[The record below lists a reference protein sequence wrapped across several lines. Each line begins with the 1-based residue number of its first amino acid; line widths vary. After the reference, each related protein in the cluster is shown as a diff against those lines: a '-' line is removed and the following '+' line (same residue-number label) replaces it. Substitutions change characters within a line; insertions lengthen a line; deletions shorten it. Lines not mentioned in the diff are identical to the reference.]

1 MSKTPFRCH
10 DAQACQ
16 LGQSPCPTPACCG
29 CAVTKEGFKPQGAMM
44 QIEEPESKPSL
55 QALHELIL
63 DGDLTK
69 AARMCDQL
77 LEQDEAR
84 DFWLPVGFAW
94 GLCGAAIAV
103 ICMKVFA

>member
-16 LGQSPCPTPACCG
+16 LGQEPRPTPACCG
-29 CAVTKEGFKPQGAMM
+29 CAVTQDGFKPQGAMM
-44 QIEEPESKPSL
+44 QIEEPDSKPSL
-55 QALHELIL
+55 QALHALIL

-77 LEQDEAR
+77 LAQDEAR
-84 DFWLPVGFAW
+84 DFWLPVSVAW
-94 GLCGAAIAV
+94 GLYGAAIAV
-103 ICMKVFA
+103 IFMKVFA